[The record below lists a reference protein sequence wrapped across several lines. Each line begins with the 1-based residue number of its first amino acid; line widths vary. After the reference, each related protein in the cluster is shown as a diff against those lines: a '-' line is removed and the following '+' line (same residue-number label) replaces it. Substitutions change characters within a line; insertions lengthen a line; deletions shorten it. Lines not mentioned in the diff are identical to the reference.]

1 MQPHRPAQGARA
13 GAARQQSPRL
23 SFSSE
28 PSTQPS
34 YRGRTVRMSRMR
46 SITAAITAKGSTSTH
61 LPPTSARAV
70 KSGHA
75 LRHELRQVL
84 ALARRDGRGR
94 IADNNLPCCPHF
106 LSFAT
111 QTSRRF
117 SEAAASCPPQWPAR
131 APSAGSL
138 QGCCLGGD
146 GGGCKEARGQ
156 DSPRLGG
163 LGGMQQEGEDQA
175 TERRGR
181 GH

>member
-1 MQPHRPAQGARA
+1 
-13 GAARQQSPRL
+13 
-23 SFSSE
+23 
-28 PSTQPS
+28 
-34 YRGRTVRMSRMR
+34 MSRMR
-46 SITAAITAKGSTSTH
+46 SITAAITAKGSTRTH